1 MEILRTY
8 LSNGDDRS
16 MHACAAHFMS
26 GVRQTIIHTARLLE
40 SIFAPILTHHPLL
53 HAFFSAIHTRVFVKY
68 KFSKSPDRF
77 ITVAHSHLLID
88 RRVPT
93 TTNPTHFQ
101 PRLFLPSFSTHAI
114 WIRKSLS
121 SIFIHFIFTGAFS
134 FCFLI
139 FTVMENWFFSAI
151 NFFHCRFRL
160 FSFSFLFYC
169 KPTLHSLSTRKK
181 MPIGWE
187 CIFFSQDTQIF
198 TPIVSDNLISQI
210 SDEVALIFPAL
221 PRFS

>member
-139 FTVMENWFFSAI
+139 FTVMENWFFFRNKLFSLSVSAFF
-151 NFFHCRFRL
+151 FFH
-160 FSFSFLFYC
+160 FY
-169 KPTLHSLSTRKK
+169 STANPRSIHYRQEKK

-187 CIFFSQDTQIF
+187 CIFFLRIHKY
-198 TPIVSDNLISQI
+198 
-210 SDEVALIFPAL
+210 L
-221 PRFS
+221 PQLFLTI